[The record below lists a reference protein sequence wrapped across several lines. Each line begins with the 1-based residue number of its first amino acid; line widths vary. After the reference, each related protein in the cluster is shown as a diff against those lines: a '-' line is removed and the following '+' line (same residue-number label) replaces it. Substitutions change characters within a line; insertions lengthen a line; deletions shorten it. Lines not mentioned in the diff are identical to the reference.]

1 MLVQLLTAPNCP
13 HAEPAAAV
21 VRQALDEAGLT
32 DVPVTDMT
40 IDSQAE
46 ADRLGF
52 LGSPTILINGRDP
65 SPDDGQR
72 PALAC
77 RLYQHPTG
85 LSEVPP
91 IHPIRPGAGRRRADH
106 GLRREPRRISA
117 ARRKDDAADTDPVE
131 ALDSV
136 NPGNR

>member
-1 MLVQLLTAPNCP
+1 MLVQLLTVRHCP

-32 DVPVTDMT
+32 DVPVTGLT

-65 SPDDGQR
+65 FPGAGHR
-72 PALAC
+72 PALAR

-85 LSEVPP
+85 LSGVL
-91 IHPIRPGAGRRRADH
+91 PIRPIR
-106 GLRREPRRISA
+106 L
-117 ARRKDDAADTDPVE
+117 
-131 ALDSV
+131 ALDSA
-136 NPGNR
+136 